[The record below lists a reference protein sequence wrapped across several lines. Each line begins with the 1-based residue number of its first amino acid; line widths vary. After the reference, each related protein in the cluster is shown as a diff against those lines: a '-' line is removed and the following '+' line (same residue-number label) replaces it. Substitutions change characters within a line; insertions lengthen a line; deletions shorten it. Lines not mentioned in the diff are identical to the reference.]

1 MSEKTALMNAIKKY
15 DFALYELNLYLD
27 THPKCMNALAY
38 FKKYQDLRRK
48 AAEEYTQKFGPVT
61 ADQTNTENGW
71 SWVNDPWPW
80 QYQKEGD

>member
-1 MSEKTALMNAIKKY
+1 MNEKNALMKVIKQY

-48 AAEEYTQKFGPVT
+48 AVDEYTQKYGPIT
-61 ADQTNTENGW
+61 ANQTNTDEGW
-71 SWVNDPWPW
+71 KWTNAPWPR
-80 QYQKEGD
+80 QKEDD

>member
-1 MSEKTALMNAIKKY
+1 MNEKNTLMKVIKQY

-48 AAEEYTQKFGPVT
+48 AVDEYTHKYGPIT
-61 ADQTNTENGW
+61 ADQTNTDEGW
-71 SWVNDPWPW
+71 KWTNAPWPW
-80 QYQKEGD
+80 QKEDD

>member
-1 MSEKTALMNAIKKY
+1 MNEKNALMKVIKQY

-48 AAEEYTQKFGPVT
+48 AVDEYTQKYGPIT
-61 ADQTNTENGW
+61 ADQTNTDEGW
-71 SWVNDPWPW
+71 KWTNAPWPW
-80 QYQKEGD
+80 QKGDD